1 MNKKEIILELNQLL
15 ENNNLINDI
24 WLYGSLDDSI
34 SDLDLIVL
42 YDSKPKKIIL
52 SKHLTN
58 MVADGTIIYVQS
70 KVAKDIFLFED
81 LKIYSIKKKKKINYI
96 LSRDDQRLRSLT
108 SFLERYYER
117 RRRLLKIGSITAE
130 SLRIIKSVIFSYQ
143 NFYFF
148 CKIEKIFPKKNLYF
162 KKYKLI
168 RKKFS
173 NRKFNKKTM
182 IKYLEEFK
190 KNDELF
196 YLKSIDILN
205 ELFAPKKNY
214 YLDYTF
220 NKYTKYSF
228 KKNKNS
234 IVVPYILGYIYKFY
248 SSLNLS
254 ISKKIKSDFKSNI
267 RIIKKNESINSFL
280 KKKINFLNKSYRSL
294 KKAKFKTGLYR
305 MTWYL
310 ID

>member
-1 MNKKEIILELNQLL
+1 MKKKEIILELNKLL
-15 ENNNLINDI
+15 ENNNFIHDI
-24 WLYGSLDDSI
+24 WLYGSLDDNI

-42 YDSKPKKIIL
+42 YNSKPKKIIL

-58 MVADGTIIYVQS
+58 MVADGTVIYVQS

-81 LKIYSIKKKKKINYI
+81 LKIYSIKKKKKINNI
-96 LSRDDQRLRSLT
+96 LSKDEQKLRSLT

-117 RRRLLKIGSITAE
+117 RIRLLKIRSITAE
-130 SLRIIKSVIFSYQ
+130 SLRIIKSIIFSYQ

-148 CKIEKIFPKKNLYF
+148 CKIEKIFPKNYLHF

-173 NRKFNKKTM
+173 NKKLNKKTM

-205 ELFAPKKNY
+205 RLFDPKKNY

-220 NKYTKYSF
+220 NEYTKYSF
-228 KKNKNS
+228 IKNKSS

-254 ISKKIKSDFKSNI
+254 ISKKIKLDFKSNI
-267 RIIKKNESINSFL
+267 RIIKKNKLINSFL
-280 KKKINFLNKSYRSL
+280 KKKINFLNQSYKSL

-310 ID
+310 VD